1 MLSVTESK
9 ASGWI
14 AISMNTTII
23 RRIQSSYIDGRRS
36 FTRLQQISI
45 SKDKCCCKSL
55 STSNT
60 YINRRDVRQH
70 IVTSYRLFS
79 SATNITDIPSA
90 AKSRG
95 QRVWKSEPDNI
106 INEHGQQAIT
116 QQHHWNI
123 AVDDVK
129 DRSIVDESLSRI
141 CEQVCCKR

>member
-1 MLSVTESK
+1 
-9 ASGWI
+9 
-14 AISMNTTII
+14 MNTII
-23 RRIQSSYIDGRRS
+23 MRRIQSSYIGGRRS
-36 FTRLQQISI
+36 LTRIQQISI
-45 SKDKCCCKSL
+45 SKDECCCKSL

-60 YINRRDVRQH
+60 YINRREVQQQH
-70 IVTSYRLFS
+70 TTTSYRLFS

-90 AKSRG
+90 ATRSRG

-106 INEHGQQAIT
+106 INEHGQQATT

-141 CEQVCCKR
+141 CEQVCSKR

>member
-1 MLSVTESK
+1 
-9 ASGWI
+9 
-14 AISMNTTII
+14 MNTTII
-23 RRIQSSYIDGRRS
+23 RKIQSSCIGGRHS
-36 FTRLQQISI
+36 FNRLQKTLII
-45 SKDKCCCKSL
+45 SKDECCCKSL
-55 STSNT
+55 LSTSNT
-60 YINRRDVRQH
+60 DINRRDIQQH
-70 IVTSYRLFS
+70 TTSYRPFS
-79 SATNITDIPSA
+79 SATNITYIPSA
-90 AKSRG
+90 ARSRG

>member
-1 MLSVTESK
+1 
-9 ASGWI
+9 
-14 AISMNTTII
+14 MNTII
-23 RRIQSSYIDGRRS
+23 MRRIQSSYIGGRRS
-36 FTRLQQISI
+36 LTRIQQISI
-45 SKDKCCCKSL
+45 SKDECCCKSL

-60 YINRRDVRQH
+60 YINRRVVQQH
-70 IVTSYRLFS
+70 TTTSYRLFS

-90 AKSRG
+90 ATRSRG

-106 INEHGQQAIT
+106 INEHGQQATT

-141 CEQVCCKR
+141 CEQVCSKR

>member
-1 MLSVTESK
+1 
-9 ASGWI
+9 
-14 AISMNTTII
+14 MNTTII
-23 RRIQSSYIDGRRS
+23 RKIQSSYIGGRRS
-36 FTRLQQISI
+36 FNRLQQISI

-55 STSNT
+55 LTSNT
-60 YINRRDVRQH
+60 DINRRDIQH
-70 IVTSYRLFS
+70 TTTYRVFS
-79 SATNITDIPSA
+79 SATNITDISSSPR
-90 AKSRG
+90 SRG

>member
-1 MLSVTESK
+1 MYLFNLKSK
-9 ASGWI
+9 ARVDCK
-14 AISMNTTII
+14 SMSTII
-23 RRIQSSYIDGRRS
+23 MRRIKLSYIGGRRS

-45 SKDKCCCKSL
+45 SKDECCCKSLL

-60 YINRRDVRQH
+60 YINRRH
-70 IVTSYRLFS
+70 IQCANSYRPFS
-79 SATNITDIPSA
+79 SATNITDIPPA
-90 AKSRG
+90 ARSRG
-95 QRVWKSEPDNI
+95 QRVWKSEPNNI

-116 QQHHWNI
+116 QQQHWNI